1 MRKGGLG
8 KLYDRLTPEER
19 FRLVIEAEIREDKGE
34 SRQLVNSAP
43 HYTYT
48 QTDPAYTR
56 RVRASH
62 EITWAI
68 CLDVLPRLARMQM
81 VRAFYEALP
90 LTYNACENEAIS
102 AYFDG
107 HRDGSRHGWL
117 AAGKTGEPPGWEEAW
132 EEEDEEDPQIE
143 EALNR
148 VVTHMQGAS
157 NRYMS
162 LLKDLE
168 FETATEAR
176 ALWEAFSN
184 FSHEELGLEP
194 KKLVKF
200 WFEAALS
207 EIDHLEALTEDVEL
221 DREKVEEGESYIRD
235 GWRKL
240 VEG

>member
-1 MRKGGLG
+1 MKKDGLG

-19 FRLVIEAEIREDKGE
+19 LRLVIEAETRGDEEE
-34 SRQLVNSAP
+34 SERLVRGAP
-43 HYTYT
+43 RYTYT
-48 QTDPAYTR
+48 QANPAYTR
-56 RVRASH
+56 RVRASQDV
-62 EITWAI
+62 TWAV
-68 CLDVLPRLARMQM
+68 CLDLLPRLARIQM
-81 VRAFYEALP
+81 VRAFREALP

-107 HRDGSRHGWL
+107 HRDGSRHGWQ
-117 AAGKTGEPPGWEEAW
+117 AAGKTGELPGWEEAW

-143 EALNR
+143 ETLNR
-148 VVTHMQGAS
+148 VTTHIQGAS
-157 NRYMS
+157 NRFMS

-176 ALWEAFSN
+176 ALWEAFSS
-184 FSHEELGLEP
+184 FSREELGLEP

-200 WFEAALS
+200 WFETALS
-207 EIDHLEALTEDVEL
+207 EIEELEALTKGVEL
-221 DREKVEEGESYIRD
+221 DREKVEESEGYIRA

>member
-1 MRKGGLG
+1 MRKDGLG

-19 FRLVIEAEIREDKGE
+19 FRLVIEAEVREDTGE
-34 SRQLVNSAP
+34 SRQLVGSAP
-43 HYTYT
+43 RYTYR
-48 QTDPAYTR
+48 QADPAYTR

-68 CLDVLPRLARMQM
+68 CLDLLPRLSRIQL
-81 VRAFYEALP
+81 VRAFSEALP

-107 HRDGSRHGWL
+107 HRDGSRRGWQ

-143 EALNR
+143 EALNP
-148 VVTHMQGAS
+148 VTTHIQGAS
-157 NRYMS
+157 KRFMG

-168 FETATEAR
+168 LEIATEAR
-176 ALWEAFSN
+176 VLWEAFSN
-184 FSHEELGLEP
+184 FSREELGLEP
-194 KKLVKF
+194 KKLIKF
-200 WFEAALS
+200 WFEVALS

-221 DREKVEEGESYIRD
+221 DREKVEESESYIRD